1 MLIGI
6 FFAFLA
12 GIVVALQ
19 SIFNTNISV
28 HTGLWLANT
37 VVHGVG
43 FMGALIAWLVVGQG
57 QLSDLQLVEKFYFIA
72 GIFGVV
78 IVFSAM
84 QGIIYLGPALAT
96 ALMLITQLAASIII
110 ESNGW
115 FNTVPVPLTMNKV
128 IGLMIMV
135 VGVIIFQAK

>member
-19 SIFNTNISV
+19 SIFNTSISV

-128 IGLMIMV
+128 IGLVIMV

>member
-1 MLIGI
+1 MVIGI

-12 GIVVALQ
+12 GIVISLQ
-19 SIFNTNISV
+19 SIFNTNISA

-37 VVHGVG
+37 VVHGIG
-43 FMGALIAWLVVGQG
+43 FVGALLAWLVVGQG
-57 QLSDLQLVEKFYFIA
+57 QLGDLLSVEKFYFIA
-72 GIFGVV
+72 GIFGVI
-78 IVFSAM
+78 IVFSSM

-96 ALMLITQLAASIII
+96 TLLLITQLAASIII

-115 FNTVPVPLTMNKV
+115 FNTVPVPLTLNKV
-128 IGLMIMV
+128 IGLVIMV